1 MGRVVRLIAGPAV
14 RTIVRIVLIAA
25 VAVTV
30 AYAGFLRPMQMR
42 WGSTDVERT
51 RPMPGDR
58 VIGNASFVA
67 TRAVTIEAPSEQVWP
82 LIERMGRRERFFV
95 KGFEAGRYML
105 WLTRSAPRLS
115 WCWELHPIG
124 ARQTRLVT
132 RVRFR
137 HPWLSPEILRAL
149 VADVGN
155 GFAVRNAML
164 DVKAQ
169 AEASVKK

>member
-1 MGRVVRLIAGPAV
+1 MGGVVRVIAGPAV
-14 RTIVRIVLIAA
+14 RTSIRIVLVAA
-25 VAVTV
+25 IAVTV

-67 TRAVTIEAPSEQVWP
+67 TRAVTVEAPRELIWP
-82 LIERMGRRERFFV
+82 LIEQMGRRERFFV
-95 KGFEAGRYML
+95 KGFEADRYML

-124 ARQTRLVT
+124 GRRTRVVT
-132 RVRFR
+132 RVRFH
-137 HPWLSPEILRAL
+137 HPWLSPEIFKAL
-149 VADVGN
+149 TADVGN
-155 GFAVRNAML
+155 GFAVRRAML
-164 DVKAQ
+164 DVKAR
-169 AEASVKK
+169 AEAAVRK